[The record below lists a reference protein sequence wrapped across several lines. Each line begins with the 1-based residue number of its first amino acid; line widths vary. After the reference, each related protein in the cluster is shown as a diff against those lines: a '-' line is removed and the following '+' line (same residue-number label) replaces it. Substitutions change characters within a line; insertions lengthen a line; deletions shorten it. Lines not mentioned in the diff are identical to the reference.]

1 MSKKGK
7 ILIISLSVI
16 SLIFVE
22 VLRLHYTIEAVRLN
36 KKINIEKLHVKSLKK
51 EISKEKIKLME
62 KSNLNNMKIKAEKEL
77 DMEVSKTIKYVKI
90 KKSVSKQN

>member
-1 MSKKGK
+1 MSKRDKM
-7 ILIISLSVI
+7 
-16 SLIFVE
+16 LIFFIFIIFFVTVE

-36 KKINIEKLHVKSLKK
+36 KQINIEKSHVRNLEK

-62 KSNLNNMKIKAEKEL
+62 KSNLNDMKSKAEKEL
-77 DMEVSKTIKYVKI
+77 QMEVSKTIKYVKI